1 MATRPAGRP
10 SAVLTA
16 AATAAVVTTA
26 AALLAPATPAAAAA
40 AAGGQSSS
48 AQLVRLDISNVPP
61 LQASLFHG
69 VYGTADSPV
78 VGAPD
83 DPGNFSDPD
92 GVLNH
97 LSVDG
102 AVVTRSS
109 NNTAKV
115 YGQTLNS
122 GMSLYFHSDPFVEV
136 RPVAGSVATLDTYA
150 ECTPPPVG
158 PYALAYA
165 RTAGNQIMVAGRTVR
180 VGTTTLNV
188 TGADLN
194 EPTTLGNSTLT
205 VSYLPHEVPST
216 GGQTPGVY
224 QAEAWI
230 DIKVT
235 GVLNDTAGKQV
246 YSGPI
251 VDLRLG
257 EVHASCLQMTSPT
270 PSPSPSGSKTP
281 TPSPSPSRTHTP
293 TPSPSESITPSPTSP
308 TGTPNPSPSP
318 TLPDTGA
325 GSTAGNGPF
334 AATALALLTGGLAVV
349 CATTGLSRRRRRH

>member
-1 MATRPAGRP
+1 MPTRPAGRP
-10 SAVLTA
+10 SAVLIA

-26 AALLAPATPAAAAA
+26 AALLAPADPAA
-40 AAGGQSSS
+40 AAGGQYSS

-61 LQASLFHG
+61 LQAGLFHG
-69 VYGTADSPV
+69 VYGKASSPV
-78 VGAPD
+78 VDAPD
-83 DPGNFSDPD
+83 DDGDFSDPD

-97 LSVDG
+97 ISVDG

-109 NNTAKV
+109 NTTAKV

-122 GMSLYFHSDPFVEV
+122 GMSLYFHSDPFIEV
-136 RPVAGSVATLDTYA
+136 RPVAGSVSTLDTYA

-165 RTAGNQIMVAGRTVR
+165 RTAGNQIMVAGHTVR
-180 VGTTTLNV
+180 VGTTTLDV
-188 TGADLN
+188 TGAELN
-194 EPTTLGNSTLT
+194 EPGTLGDSTLT

-230 DIKVT
+230 DITVT
-235 GVLNDTAGKQV
+235 GVLNDRAGNQV

-257 EVHASCLQMTSPT
+257 EVHASCLMETS
-270 PSPSPSGSKTP
+270 PSPSPSPSESKTP
-281 TPSPSPSRTHTP
+281 TPSPSETKTP
-293 TPSPSESITPSPTSP
+293 TPSPSESVTPSPSP
-308 TGTPNPSPSP
+308 SESVTPSPSPSP
-318 TLPDTGA
+318 TGGLPDTGTS
-325 GSTAGNGPF
+325 GGTGTV
-334 AATALALLTGGLAVV
+334 ATVALVLVVGGLAAVG
-349 CATTGLSRRRRRH
+349 AARLGRRRRRH

>member
-26 AALLAPATPAAAAA
+26 AALLAPATPAAAA
-40 AAGGQSSS
+40 GGQSSS
-48 AQLVRLDISNVPP
+48 ARLVRLDISNVPP

-83 DPGNFSDPD
+83 DPGNFGDPD
-92 GVLNH
+92 GVLAH
-97 LSVDG
+97 MSVDG

-122 GMSLYFHSDPFVEV
+122 GMSLYFHSDPFVEI

-165 RTAGNQIMVAGRTVR
+165 RTAGNQIMVAGRTVN
-180 VGTTTLNV
+180 VGTSTLNV

-194 EPTTLGNSTLT
+194 EPTTLGDSTLT
-205 VSYLPHEVPST
+205 VSFLPHEVPST

-270 PSPSPSGSKTP
+270 PSPSPTESKTP

-293 TPSPSESITPSPTSP
+293 TPSPSESVTPSPTSP

-318 TLPDTGA
+318 TLPDTGS

-334 AATALALLTGGLAVV
+334 AATALALLAGGLAVV